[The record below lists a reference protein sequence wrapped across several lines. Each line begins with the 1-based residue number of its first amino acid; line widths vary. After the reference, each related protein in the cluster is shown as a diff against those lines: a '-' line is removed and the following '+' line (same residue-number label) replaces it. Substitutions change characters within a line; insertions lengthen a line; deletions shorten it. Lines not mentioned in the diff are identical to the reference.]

1 MPRRKKT
8 KKELSELE
16 YNKIL
21 KDIIDAMGDKSTFLS
36 ELNGVGRKLLGV
48 KFHGVYPS
56 DKIPRLNDLS
66 PYCILNLDKSNEP
79 GSHWVA
85 LAKLENENAGTYG
98 ASTQTKFAGASVIY
112 DSFGR
117 DHMKIIP
124 NLQYSGNGRIIQ
136 PEDDSEQHILEES
149 CGQRCLAFLLFLD
162 RYGIKNAMYI

>member
-1 MPRRKKT
+1 MPKRKKT
-8 KKELSELE
+8 QKELAELE

-21 KDIIDAMGDKSTFLS
+21 KDITDAMGDKSTFLS

-85 LAKLENENAGTYG
+85 LAKLEDKN
-98 ASTQTKFAGASVIY
+98 ASVIY

-136 PEDDSEQHILEES
+136 PEDDSEQHVFELS
-149 CGQRCLAFLLFLD
+149 CGQHCLGFLLFLD
-162 RYGIKNAMYI
+162 RYGIKNALYI

>member
-1 MPRRKKT
+1 MPKRKKT
-8 KKELSELE
+8 QKELAELE

-21 KDIIDAMGDKSTFLS
+21 KDITDAMGDKSTFLS

-66 PYCILNLDKSNEP
+66 PYCILNLDKSNES

-85 LAKLENENAGTYG
+85 LAKLEDEN
-98 ASTQTKFAGASVIY
+98 ASVIY

-136 PEDDSEQHILEES
+136 PEDDSEQHILQES
-149 CGQRCLAFLLFLD
+149 CGQRTLGFLLFLD

>member
-1 MPRRKKT
+1 
-8 KKELSELE
+8 
-16 YNKIL
+16 
-21 KDIIDAMGDKSTFLS
+21 MGDKSTFLS

-85 LAKLENENAGTYG
+85 LAKLEDKN
-98 ASTQTKFAGASVIY
+98 ASVIY

-136 PEDDSEQHILEES
+136 PEDDSEQHVLQES
-149 CGQRCLAFLLFLD
+149 CGQHCLGFLLFLD
-162 RYGIKNAMYI
+162 RYGIKNALYI

>member
-1 MPRRKKT
+1 MPRRKT
-8 KKELSELE
+8 QKELAELE

-21 KDIIDAMGDKSTFLS
+21 KDITDAMGDKSTFLS

-56 DKIPRLNDLS
+56 HKIPRLNDLS

-85 LAKLENENAGTYG
+85 LAKLEDKN
-98 ASTQTKFAGASVIY
+98 ASVIY

-136 PEDDSEQHILEES
+136 PEDDSEQHVLQDS
-149 CGQRCLAFLLFLD
+149 CGQRCLGFLLFLD
-162 RYGIKNAMYI
+162 RYGIKNALYI

>member
-1 MPRRKKT
+1 MPKRKKT
-8 KKELSELE
+8 QKELAELE

-21 KDIIDAMGDKSTFLS
+21 KDITDAMGDKSTFMS

-66 PYCILNLDKSNEP
+66 PYCILNLDKSNES

-85 LAKLENENAGTYG
+85 LAKLED
-98 ASTQTKFAGASVIY
+98 GASVIY

-136 PEDDSEQHILEES
+136 PEDDSEQHVLQMD
-149 CGQRCLAFLLFLD
+149 CGQRCCAFLVFLD
-162 RYGIKNAMYI
+162 RYGVKNALYI

>member
-1 MPRRKKT
+1 MPKRKKT
-8 KKELSELE
+8 QKELAELE

-21 KDIIDAMGDKSTFLS
+21 KDITDAMGDKSTFLS

-85 LAKLENENAGTYG
+85 LAKLEDKN
-98 ASTQTKFAGASVIY
+98 ASVIY

-136 PEDDSEQHILEES
+136 PEDDSEQHVLELS
-149 CGQRCLAFLLFLD
+149 CGQHCLGFLLFLD
-162 RYGIKNAMYI
+162 RYGIKNALYI

>member
-1 MPRRKKT
+1 MPKRKKT
-8 KKELSELE
+8 QKELAELE

-21 KDIIDAMGDKSTFLS
+21 KDITDAMGDKSTFLS

-85 LAKLENENAGTYG
+85 LAKLEDEN
-98 ASTQTKFAGASVIY
+98 ASVIY

-136 PEDDSEQHILEES
+136 PEDDSEQHVLQQS
-149 CGQRCLAFLLFLD
+149 CGQRTLSFLLFLD

>member
-1 MPRRKKT
+1 MPKRKKT
-8 KKELSELE
+8 QKELAELE

-21 KDIIDAMGDKSTFLS
+21 KDITDAMGDKSTFLS

-66 PYCILNLDKSNEP
+66 PYCILNLDKSNES

-85 LAKLENENAGTYG
+85 LAKLEDAN
-98 ASTQTKFAGASVIY
+98 ASVIY

-136 PEDDSEQHILEES
+136 PEDDSEQHILQMD
-149 CGQRCLAFLLFLD
+149 CGQRTLGFLLFLD

>member
-1 MPRRKKT
+1 MPKRKKT
-8 KKELSELE
+8 QKELAELE

-21 KDIIDAMGDKSTFLS
+21 KDITDAMGDKSTFMS
-36 ELNGVGRKLLGV
+36 ELNGIGRKLLGV

-85 LAKLENENAGTYG
+85 LAKLEDEN
-98 ASTQTKFAGASVIY
+98 ASVIY

-136 PEDDSEQHILEES
+136 PEDDSEQHVLQQS
-149 CGQRCLAFLLFLD
+149 CGQRTLSFLLFLD

>member
-1 MPRRKKT
+1 MPKRKKT
-8 KKELSELE
+8 QKELAELE

-21 KDIIDAMGDKSTFLS
+21 KDITDAMGDKSTFLS

-85 LAKLENENAGTYG
+85 LAKLEDKN
-98 ASTQTKFAGASVIY
+98 ASVIY

-136 PEDDSEQHILEES
+136 PEDDSEQHVLQMD
-149 CGQRCLAFLLFLD
+149 CGQRCCSFLLFLD
-162 RYGIKNAMYI
+162 RYGIKNALYI

>member
-1 MPRRKKT
+1 MPKRKKT
-8 KKELSELE
+8 QKELAELE

-21 KDIIDAMGDKSTFLS
+21 KDITDAMGDKSTFLS

-85 LAKLENENAGTYG
+85 LAKLEDEN
-98 ASTQTKFAGASVIY
+98 ASVIY

-136 PEDDSEQHILEES
+136 PEDDIEQHVLQQS
-149 CGQRCLAFLLFLD
+149 CGQRTLSFLLFLD